1 MKKKNIVLT
10 LGALASTTFIA
21 GLPYKCD
28 TSEYSIYSSKIN
40 YPVRIILLSDLHGA
54 KHGKEMGK
62 LIKMI
67 EQAHG
72 DAIVIP
78 GDLFD
83 EFSGDENGFTLLE
96 QIKKYP
102 VFYSTGNHEE
112 HRRDVTSLKEKIKEK
127 GVHVLDYQSE
137 VIELNHNLIEIGGI
151 NCKYRERNY
160 LPDQINKIY
169 QTDYFRILLSHKP
182 HWTSLYK
189 DINCDLIV
197 SGHAHGGQWCIPFT
211 RIGAIAPQQGLL
223 PKYICGMH
231 DIKNKKIVI
240 GRGLTKDYHG
250 IPRLYN
256 NPEFVVINLLP
267 ETIAKI

>member
-1 MKKKNIVLT
+1 MKKKNILLA
-10 LGALASTTFIA
+10 LGATATTAFVA

-28 TSEYSIYSSKIN
+28 WTEYSIYSSKIKF
-40 YPVRIILLSDLHGA
+40 PVRIIMLSDLHGSSY
-54 KHGKEMGK
+54 GKSMEK

-83 EFSGDENGFTLLE
+83 EFHGDENGFALLD

-102 VFYSTGNHEE
+102 TFYSTGNHEE
-112 HRRDVTSLKEKIKEK
+112 HRRDVTSLKEKINEK
-127 GVHVLDYQSE
+127 GVNVLDFNSK
-137 VIELNHNLIEIGGI
+137 VVELNGNEIEIGGI
-151 NCKYRERNY
+151 NCKYREGNY
-160 LPDQINKIY
+160 LAHQINDIFK
-169 QTDYFRILLSHKP
+169 TDDFRILLSHKP
-182 HWTSLYK
+182 HWTSIYK
-189 DINCDLIV
+189 DIDCDLIV
-197 SGHAHGGQWCIPFT
+197 SGHAHGGQWCIPGT

-223 PKYICGMH
+223 PQYISGMH

-267 ETIAKI
+267 ERIA